1 MKDFKFECVS
11 LVAAA
16 IACTALI
23 CITIYGISS
32 LDKKLDPPFERNC
45 YKWEYSSFY
54 PLTATADELLQAEK
68 TLKSNGYT
76 RVVIRPKYRET
87 WTDMERVG
95 TEIFATRQLP
105 EITNATGG
113 EQHE

>member
-1 MKDFKFECVS
+1 MKKFEPDHVVM
-11 LVAAA
+11 LIIA
-16 IACTALI
+16 IACTAII

-32 LDKKLDPPFERNC
+32 LNNKLDPPFERNC

-105 EITNATGG
+105 ELTNETGG

>member
-1 MKDFKFECVS
+1 MQEFKLRCVM
-11 LVAAA
+11 LTA
-16 IACTALI
+16 IAVACTAII

-32 LDKKLDPPFERNC
+32 LNNKLDPPFERNC
-45 YKWEYSSFY
+45 YRWEYSSFY
-54 PLTATADELLQAEK
+54 PLTATADELLQVEK

-87 WTDMERVG
+87 WADMERVG

-105 EITNATGG
+105 ELTGATGG